1 MLCLHQD
8 PEQHR
13 VAESEPASRDRMG
26 WRVDSD
32 LPHKEAK
39 QASTV
44 SWEQLPPLRPQSY
57 ILLNSTAKVSAKGV
71 TKQISPAVQIFFPL
85 LPKLPA
91 ALPCASM
98 ILYIDNTRHPP
109 MTDCWSQN
117 KSSECLRFKNHHH
130 IFHTLLQIT
139 Q

>member
-1 MLCLHQD
+1 MNGSMLCLHQD

-44 SWEQLPPLRPQSY
+44 SQEQLPPLRPQSY

-71 TKQISPAVQIFFPL
+71 TK
-85 LPKLPA
+85 
-91 ALPCASM
+91 
-98 ILYIDNTRHPP
+98 
-109 MTDCWSQN
+109 
-117 KSSECLRFKNHHH
+117 
-130 IFHTLLQIT
+130 
-139 Q
+139 